1 MIDKIFICTSNDQ
14 ALAAKVSKHSFEK
27 HLIGNIDV
35 EIIHNEKIPYLEAI
49 FEKNYKRNNNIE
61 VFNKDDMQ
69 SFTLARFYVPEL
81 MNYDGIAL
89 VIDPDI
95 FLVNEARFLEH
106 KSLNYDD
113 FDIFCR
119 KNINGNSWASSA
131 MILNCKKLKH
141 WDLKNIIESLIEFNS
156 DYYELIN
163 LINESANIFELTKS
177 WNDFDNFNESSIL
190 LHLTQKDTQPW
201 RVGLKLESYIPPIMG
216 FLPRAPIYKL
226 LGRDLTIGR
235 NHPNKEI
242 TKLFLSLF
250 SECVSRNIISHDDIN
265 KNIDIGYLRTD
276 IYELIQN

>member
-1 MIDKIFICTSNDQ
+1 MQKIK
-14 ALAAKVSKHSFEK
+14 ALE
-27 HLIGNIDV
+27 
-35 EIIHNEKIPYLEAI
+35 
-49 FEKNYKRNNNIE
+49 
-61 VFNKDDMQ
+61 
-69 SFTLARFYVPEL
+69 
-81 MNYDGIAL
+81 
-89 VIDPDI
+89 
-95 FLVNEARFLEH
+95 
-106 KSLNYDD
+106 
-113 FDIFCR
+113 
-119 KNINGNSWASSA
+119 
-131 MILNCKKLKH
+131 
-141 WDLKNIIESLIEFNS
+141 LKNIIENLIEFNS

-163 LINESANIFELTKS
+163 LINESANIFELPKS
-177 WNDFDNFNESSIL
+177 WNDFDNFDESSIL

-216 FLPRAPIYKL
+216 ILPRAPIYKL